1 MAELTL
7 SDSRRC
13 TFFFL
18 YDGSK
23 VRGEGDPTREG
34 ICYFYPEETSLDR
47 QELLCGQLAGVGR
60 CVSELSFSPV
70 RVLRLR
76 RNKFA
81 IRMKDDF
88 FWALG
93 CSVDVP
99 TVSVCEL
106 LDQLIN
112 LFCFYH
118 GSVRQS
124 YQLHSQE
131 ALAARWAQYLSYLQ
145 SGSSELHYV
154 FSCLRTIDSTNVD
167 PLLLLKAALILQAC
181 QRCPLVLAGCIL
193 FRGRVVSTQMF
204 PELTMKV
211 MVHESETY
219 TKAQR
224 PSGQS
229 SSGSFGDAVSSTTV
243 FLTVSELQYLQSA
256 PVDKDFSSHSTPLK
270 DAPPTRIRLSRT
282 LSDMASSE
290 SDPSDP
296 GSSQSPHKVSFS
308 PQLSDSS
315 VFSPVASQNAAD
327 PLNPQTQSL
336 EPPLSNGK
344 HSFEGEEEAL
354 EESYYHSFH
363 SSGDGDSQTHDEGH
377 ASVFKE
383 SSHLNGGG
391 VDGETACGKVFDLRG
406 AECEN
411 DQSHDQS
418 HDSKASEEA
427 GGGGGGGSAQGQQ
440 AESREPPPCSDA
452 FDQLEESP
460 LIPMTL
466 YLHRVKG
473 LVLALLVEPH
483 FLSDTAS
490 MEEVYHSSLAS
501 LNGLEAHLRTITP
514 GPPGAPGPYMFAHF
528 DCIQSMLT
536 TNLSARPGGAP
547 ERPFVRATSLLH
559 SHFCNTETL
568 QEAIIRSAG
577 AAVYGTRS
585 VAQETY
591 FQQHGGSLRNS
602 GIPNHQDS
610 AFSLPGKARHRLL
623 KHGVNLL

>member
-1 MAELTL
+1 MAELL
-7 SDSRRC
+7 LPDSRRC
-13 TFFFL
+13 TYFFL

-23 VRGEGDPTREG
+23 VKEEGDPTREG
-34 ICYFYPEETSLDR
+34 ICYFYPEETPLDR
-47 QELLCGQLAGVGR
+47 QELLCGQLAGVCR

-70 RVLRLR
+70 RVLKLR

-93 CSVDVP
+93 CSAEVP
-99 TVSVCEL
+99 TVSVCQL

-112 LFCFYH
+112 LFCFYN

-124 YQLHSQE
+124 YQLNSQE
-131 ALAARWAQYLSYLQ
+131 ALAARWAQYLSHLQ
-145 SGSSELHYV
+145 SGSSDLHHI

-219 TKAQR
+219 TKVQR
-224 PSGQS
+224 PSAQS
-229 SSGSFGDAVSSTTV
+229 SSSSFGGAVTSTTV
-243 FLTVSELQYLQSA
+243 FLTVSELQHLQSV
-256 PVDKDFSSHSTPLK
+256 PVDTDFSFQSTPLK
-270 DAPPTRIRLSRT
+270 DTPAAKTRLSRT
-282 LSDMASSE
+282 LSDTPSSE

-296 GSSQSPHKVSFS
+296 GSSPSPLKV
-308 PQLSDSS
+308 SDSS
-315 VFSPVASQNAAD
+315 AFSQLPPQSGAD
-327 PLNPQTQSL
+327 PP

-344 HSFEGEEEAL
+344 HEAEEEAL
-354 EESYYHSFH
+354 QEALQESCYHSFH
-363 SSGDGDSQTHDEGH
+363 SHGDAESQMLNEGDASGFED
-377 ASVFKE
+377 K
-383 SSHLNGGG
+383 SHLNGG
-391 VDGETACGKVFDLRG
+391 ETACGTVFDLRG
-406 AECEN
+406 AE
-411 DQSHDQS
+411 
-418 HDSKASEEA
+418 SETEGSSR
-427 GGGGGGGSAQGQQ
+427 GGHT
-440 AESREPPPCSDA
+440 AERGAPPLCRGA
-452 FDQLEESP
+452 FEESP
-460 LIPMTL
+460 LVPMRL
-466 YLHRVKG
+466 YMHRVKG

-483 FLSDTAS
+483 FLTDTAS

-501 LNGLEAHLRTITP
+501 LNGLEAHLRTISP
-514 GPPGAPGPYMFAHF
+514 VAPGAPGPYVFAHF
-528 DCIQSMLT
+528 DCVQSTLT
-536 TNLSARPGGAP
+536 ANLSARPGGAP

-559 SHFCNTETL
+559 SHFCDTETL

-610 AFSLPGKARHRLL
+610 AFSLPSKARHRLL